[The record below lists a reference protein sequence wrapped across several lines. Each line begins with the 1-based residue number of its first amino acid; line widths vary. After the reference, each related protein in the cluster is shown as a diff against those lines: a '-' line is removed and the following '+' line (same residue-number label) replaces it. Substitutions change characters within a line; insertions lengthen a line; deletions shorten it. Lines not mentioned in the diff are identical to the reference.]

1 MLDKTN
7 MSGVIYI
14 WVELYISLMNIS
26 SSCFIRLIIVVG
38 FSQIALLLGCITFC
52 CATYQTLKNWE
63 VHLNHLTNVH
73 VSEKNIFK
81 TSGNKEISAFQC
93 TDLPYQH
100 QTLII
105 EEFEPDVFRLLPIS
119 KDVIYINYSTM
130 DSPWLDKS

>member
-14 WVELYISLMNIS
+14 WVELYILDEYFFLMFHKIDNSGRFQPNCSFIGLHNILLCNIS
-26 SSCFIRLIIVVG
+26 NLEKLRSSLESLNKCTC
-38 FSQIALLLGCITFC
+38 LG
-52 CATYQTLKNWE
+52 
-63 VHLNHLTNVH
+63 
-73 VSEKNIFK
+73 KNIFK
-81 TSGNKEISAFQC
+81 TSGNKEISVFQC
-93 TDLPYQH
+93 NDLPYQH

-119 KDVIYINYSTM
+119 KDVIYINRSTM